1 MMLCNEQDGGQFES
15 VRNVASICY
24 IYIAYF
30 MLGFGFGISFYYMF
44 YSDNS
49 VDQLD
54 RMKHDLAVRKEWIRM
69 LSDQKINNSKWPQ
82 GWN

>member
-1 MMLCNEQDGGQFES
+1 MPNIKRWLISNINEE
-15 VRNVASICY
+15 NVMD
-24 IYIAYF
+24 YIAYF

-49 VDQLD
+49 LNQLD

-69 LSDQKINNSKWPQ
+69 LSDQKINNSKWPA

>member
-1 MMLCNEQDGGQFES
+1 M
-15 VRNVASICY
+15 V
-24 IYIAYF
+24 YIAYF

-49 VDQLD
+49 TTKLE
-54 RMKHDLAVRKEWIRM
+54 RMKHDLAVRKEWIR
-69 LSDQKINNSKWPQ
+69 LLADQKTKKSKWPD

>member
-1 MMLCNEQDGGQFES
+1 MDY
-15 VRNVASICY
+15 V
-24 IYIAYF
+24 AYF

-49 VDQLD
+49 DTKLD
-54 RMKHDLAVRKEWIRM
+54 RMKHDLAVRKLWIAM
-69 LSDQKINNSKWPQ
+69 LVEQKTNKSKWPE

>member
-1 MMLCNEQDGGQFES
+1 MDY
-15 VRNVASICY
+15 V
-24 IYIAYF
+24 AYF
-30 MLGFGFGISFYYMF
+30 MLSFGFGISFYYMF

-49 VDQLD
+49 DTKLD

-69 LSDQKINNSKWPQ
+69 LSNQKRNKSKWPE